1 MLQKLPYIFQN
12 GTFILVNY
20 SRNKEGIKII
30 QNHMNAI
37 WRIETVL

>member
-1 MLQKLPYIFQN
+1 MFPKLPYIFQN

-20 SRNKEGIKII
+20 SRNYERKKII

-37 WRIETVL
+37 WRIEIVL